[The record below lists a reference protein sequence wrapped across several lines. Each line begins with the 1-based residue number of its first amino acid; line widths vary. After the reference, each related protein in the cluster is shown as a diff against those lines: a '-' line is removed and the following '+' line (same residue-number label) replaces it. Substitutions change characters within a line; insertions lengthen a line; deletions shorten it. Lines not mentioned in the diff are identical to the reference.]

1 MLHRI
6 HVHVSHH
13 LIKLIRIGARN
24 KYLEC
29 LHKFSSTSTECWSVL
44 YFRKQSHANS
54 IEFTP
59 VLVLKKDHSNI
70 KYQVSTCTIKCNFL
84 STTFIFKLL
93 CSDGLEFMSR
103 AIIFHSIENPT
114 LDCQTWST
122 PLTQLVPEIFWYL
135 NPKNLPVWNAMLP
148 ICVNLSSH
156 DI

>member
-1 MLHRI
+1 MYYKMQFL
-6 HVHVSHH
+6 
-13 LIKLIRIGARN
+13 
-24 KYLEC
+24 
-29 LHKFSSTSTECWSVL
+29 
-44 YFRKQSHANS
+44 FRHISLQ
-54 IEFTP
+54 
-59 VLVLKKDHSNI
+59 
-70 KYQVSTCTIKCNFL
+70 
-84 STTFIFKLL
+84 TTFG
-93 CSDGLEFMSR
+93 DRLEFMSR